1 MTKAGEEQQQGVDAG
16 DGAQCQ
22 LHYRGLTIDADRWV
36 EESSKCQY
44 LPEDEMIL
52 LCDM

>member
-1 MTKAGEEQQQGVDAG
+1 MTKAGEEQQGAG
-16 DGAQCQ
+16 DSNGAKCQ
-22 LHYRGLTIDADRWV
+22 LQYRGLTIDADRWV

>member
-1 MTKAGEEQQQGVDAG
+1 MTKAREEQQGAGEG
-16 DGAQCQ
+16 DGVQYQ

-52 LCDM
+52 LCNM

>member
-1 MTKAGEEQQQGVDAG
+1 MTKEEEQRG
-16 DGAQCQ
+16 DGDGTQYQ